1 MAALVRSAVST
12 CLLAAL
18 PATAGAEIVYL
29 ASGRTLSV
37 RAHRIEGDEIVL
49 ILRGG
54 GEVACARALVRD
66 ILADEVPYPDPEEGS
81 AALRT
86 GVWSASRRDADVAE
100 LVEHLAAAYGVDA
113 RLVHAVVAAES
124 GYQPAAVSRKG
135 AMGLMQLMP
144 ATARQYAVADPF
156 DPRAN
161 LEAGIQHLKKLLDR
175 FELPLALA
183 AYNAGE
189 QAVERFGGIPPYRE
203 TRAYVAQVLSR
214 LRDR

>member
-1 MAALVRSAVST
+1 MAALVRWAVSA

-18 PATAGAEIVYL
+18 PATAEAEIVYL

-37 RAHRIEGDEIVL
+37 RAHRVEGDEIVL

-66 ILADEVPYPDPEEGS
+66 IVADEVPYPDPDEGG
-81 AALRT
+81 AALPV
-86 GVWSASRRDADVAE
+86 GAGFSSGRDAHVVA
-100 LVEHLAAAYGVDA
+100 LVERLAAAYGVDA
-113 RLVHAVVAAES
+113 RLVHAVVSAES
-124 GYQPAAVSRKG
+124 GYRPAAVSPKG

-214 LRDR
+214 LRSR